1 MNSTPCSLIRTSKW
15 LNGSL
20 AEKNVSWRTAL
31 GQNTVTPGC
40 MLPKELSCD
49 YEPVRLAASSIFPQ
63 QAAGEPNWRLDGNSV
78 VSRQSSCSRFPRI
91 RLPFAGLPRLPERP
105 NGSHR
110 PVRCL
115 QATHGNAT
123 HRRLWQRWI
132 EPTGFKGLG
141 FKGLGFSGQAL

>member
-1 MNSTPCSLIRTSKW
+1 
-15 LNGSL
+15 
-20 AEKNVSWRTAL
+20 
-31 GQNTVTPGC
+31 

-141 FKGLGFSGQAL
+141 FKGLGFKGLGFKGLGFKGLGFKGLGFKGLGFKGLGFSGQAL